1 MIDVVLA
8 PPGRPT
14 HAPALRQLLT
24 VNTGLTQTSLWNS
37 GRTKTMLAKECRR
50 RRRGVRQQLLVDLL
64 LLVGSKGKVA
74 SISSSWVGCIVQRGP
89 EEGR

>member
-14 HAPALRQLLT
+14 HAPSLRQLMS

-37 GRTKTMLAKECRR
+37 GGTKTMLANKSRR

-64 LLVGSKGKVA
+64 VGSKCEVA
-74 SISSSWVGCIVQRGP
+74 SISSWVGCIVQGGP
-89 EEGR
+89 GEGR

>member
-8 PPGRPT
+8 APGSPT

-24 VNTGLTQTSLWNS
+24 INTGLAKTSLWNM
-37 GRTKTMLAKECRR
+37 GRTNTMLAKESRR
-50 RRRGVRQQLLVDLL
+50 RRRGVGQQLLVDLL
-64 LLVGSKGKVA
+64 VGSKCEVA
-74 SISSSWVGCIVQRGP
+74 YISSSWVGWIVQGGP